1 MIRATLITLVFLIGA
16 GNAWAGAWTLAS
28 GKLATFTSSTISTAS
43 RRFDSGGAPSEHVVF
58 NKMTFQSWMEY
69 GLTDRVTLLAVP
81 AYVFA
86 EVGSDKRNITQMES
100 GSVEAGMRVRL
111 WSNHS
116 VVSIQASAK
125 TAGAFD
131 MATSSSGE
139 AGRQVEARLLFGR
152 GFQLLKLNGYLDFE
166 MARRWIARPRPDEFA
181 VEGALGLNVTS
192 DDLLL
197 FQNFTFFTV
206 GDVRPPYESYALS
219 KMQVSLVHRLSSRW
233 SVQSGYFFSLGGRNI
248 VKERG
253 LVGTI
258 WFKT

>member
-1 MIRATLITLVFLIGA
+1 MIRASLITLVLLTGA
-16 GNAWAGAWTLAS
+16 SGAWAGAWTLAS
-28 GKLATFTSSTISTAS
+28 GKYAAFTGTTISTAS

-58 NKMTFQSWMEY
+58 NKMTFQNWMEY
-69 GLTDRVTLLAVP
+69 GLTDSVTVLAVP

-86 EVGSDKRNITQMES
+86 ETGTDKRKVTQMGS
-100 GSVEAGMRVRL
+100 GSIEAGMRLRL
-111 WSNHS
+111 WSKYS
-116 VVSIQASAK
+116 VLSIQASAK

-139 AGRQVEARLLFGR
+139 AGRQLEARLLFGR
-152 GFQLLKLNGYLDFE
+152 SFKLLKLDGYLDFE

-181 VEGALGLNVTS
+181 VEGSLGLNVTS

-206 GDVRPPYESYALS
+206 GDARAPYESYALS
-219 KMQVSLVHRLSSRW
+219 KLQLSLVHRLSSRW
-233 SVQSGYFFSLGGRNI
+233 SVQSGYFCSLGGRNI

-258 WFKT
+258 WFKA